1 MCTGFTFVRFLLFN
15 LLTSEKS
22 VYSMEIFCSAPDS
35 FNWYAG
41 GRGVNWYAGARG
53 GIRPISKKVLRRKV
67 DINCSLL
74 MEDQEN

>member
-41 GRGVNWYAGARG
+41 GRG